1 VTTRVTGAGAAAPAV
16 DTADTAHPADTAGG
30 TRSGT
35 VSGVPTGRFG
45 DERTIGWTIAL
56 TIVIAAGAVTAVLLH
71 RNGHNQGD
79 DFALYLR
86 QARSIFDGDIAQ
98 VVADNRF
105 AVLNSGAAFSPIAY
119 PWGFPLLLSPF
130 VKWWGLDYDRLKLVE
145 VACFC
150 AWVVLVHGVV
160 CRRAGRLLALAIVA
174 VVATAPLLL
183 AHTDQLLSEY
193 PHAAALGVF
202 IWWFDRIKLERP
214 LIGASTRQLVVLGV
228 LGAAAY
234 NVRRES
240 VVLLGVIVIVQV
252 VELAGAWR
260 ASARMPVPWLTVA
273 TPLLSFGGSIVA
285 FQLLLPSMLIPDS
298 GDGPQYIGARMGDY
312 AGVLTQHLG
321 LGRHPALGAA
331 ILVLAAVGM
340 VVGCLRRPR
349 LDIHL
354 TVLTLLSVATVSTHF
369 RMVGRYYFQVLPW
382 VLYFAT
388 AAIVAGVQL
397 ARSRELRRSA
407 RLIAAVPLV
416 YLVAVHVAVLPGNV
430 ADARDFDR
438 GGRQQIGPTDP
449 DTTPIYDAVARYTEP
464 DAVIAFFRARTMTL
478 LTDRRALQT
487 TSFDRIR
494 QRADYFAQQRYS
506 RYFQPNVTEEAAR
519 TAGLEEVWSNERWIL
534 WRLPDEPVS

>member
-1 VTTRVTGAGAAAPAV
+1 MTLPGAGSGAAPPTVGARTGV
-16 DTADTAHPADTAGG
+16 DG
-30 TRSGT
+30 TRGRSRSVT
-35 VSGVPTGRFG
+35 ASQRFG
-45 DERTIGWTIAL
+45 EGRSLGWGLAL
-56 TIVIAAGAVTAVLLH
+56 TIVVACGAVAAVLLH

-105 AVLNSGAAFSPIAY
+105 AVINSGAAFSPIAY
-119 PWGFPLLLSPF
+119 PWGWPLLLSPF
-130 VKWWGLDYDRLKLVE
+130 VKWWGLDYDRLKLLE

-150 AWVVLVHGVV
+150 AWVVLAHGIVR
-160 CRRAGRLLALAIVA
+160 RRAGRLVALAVTA
-174 VVATAPLLL
+174 VVATAPMLL

-193 PHAAALGVF
+193 PHAVALGVF
-202 IWWFDRIKLERP
+202 IWWFDRIKQERP

-240 VVLLGVIVIVQV
+240 VILIGVILVVQV
-252 VELAGAWR
+252 VELASAWR
-260 ASARMPVPWLTVA
+260 ASSRLPIPWVTVA
-273 TPLLSFGGSIVA
+273 TPHLAFVGSIVG
-285 FQLLLPSMLIPDS
+285 FQLLLPSMLVPDS
-298 GDGPQYIGARMGDY
+298 GDGPRYIGARIGDY

-321 LGRHPALGAA
+321 LGRHPLLGAL
-331 ILVLAAVGM
+331 ILVLAVIGMAVGC
-340 VVGCLRRPR
+340 VRRPR
-349 LDIHL
+349 LDVPL

-397 ARSRELRRSA
+397 GRSREVRRVA
-407 RLIAAVPLV
+407 AGIAAVPLA
-416 YLVAVHVAVLPGNV
+416 YLVAVHVAVLPGDI

-449 DTTPIYDAVARYTEP
+449 NTIPIFEAVARHTEP
-464 DAVIAFFRARTMTL
+464 DAVVAYFRARTMTL
-478 LTDRRALQT
+478 LTDRRAFQT
-487 TSFDRIR
+487 TSFDRIQ

-506 RYFQPNVTEEAAR
+506 TYFQPNLSEAQAR
-519 TAGLEEVWSNERWIL
+519 AAGLVEVWSNERWIL
-534 WRLPDEPVS
+534 WRLPADRGGS